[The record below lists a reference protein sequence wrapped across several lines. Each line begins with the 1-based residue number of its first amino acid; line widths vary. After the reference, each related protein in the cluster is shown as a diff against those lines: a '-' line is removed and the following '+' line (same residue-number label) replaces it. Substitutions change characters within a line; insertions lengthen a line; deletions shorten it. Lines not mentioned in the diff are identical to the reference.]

1 LTLLL
6 KNSLEGKSNLVMIC
20 CVNPSHLTYED
31 THNTLKYANR
41 AKNIKVNP
49 VALETSRECGWVE
62 REQRLVEENTRLRAR
77 VQELERLV
85 SSLRAAAGAAT
96 TVDAAGVEP
105 VPVSAVAVEEAE
117 GAGDM
122 MAVVAEA
129 EAVEEPA
136 AASSA
141 AASECAEVA
150 PGGSGRRRASLK
162 RPLVDDAE
170 DETAGA
176 QARGNTVPPG
186 LATQADD
193 AAHELAPRDLKALKR
208 RRQSAIPT
216 FSARGG
222 GRASILPSEPL
233 FQLPEEP
240 EESEAPPAAAA
251 VVEHAQEPEPEP
263 EFDLGAALSDNALPP
278 PPPTRSSRRQS
289 AAVGSKL
296 ASNRRK
302 SMAAINTMLDTLSA
316 IGLAAAPAA
325 DDGAPAVAP
334 GDAGDVHADVGRVT
348 RRKSMLLRRASVGG
362 LGMEAWAEM

>member
-1 LTLLL
+1 
-6 KNSLEGKSNLVMIC
+6 
-20 CVNPSHLTYED
+20 
-31 THNTLKYANR
+31 
-41 AKNIKVNP
+41 
-49 VALETSRECGWVE
+49 
-62 REQRLVEENTRLRAR
+62 
-77 VQELERLV
+77 V
-85 SSLRAAAGAAT
+85 SSLRAAAGAAAT
-96 TVDAAGVEP
+96 TDAAAVEP
-105 VPVSAVAVEEAE
+105 MPAPAEEAV

-141 AASECAEVA
+141 AAAVSEGAEAA

-186 LATQADD
+186 LPTQADD

-263 EFDLGAALSDNALPP
+263 EFDLGAALSENALPP

-325 DDGAPAVAP
+325 DDGAPPAVAP